1 MAMNRSPKTRRR
13 RFKKLIIWLIVL
25 LLLAALAW
33 YAASMLRQEY
43 TVTYDEYTAATGS
56 ISNALSFSGN
66 LSLIDSASYSASNQ
80 STVRKVYV
88 AVGDNVS
95 DGDKLVR
102 LANGETIAAEFDGR
116 VNTLSVAE
124 GDSVNAGDAL
134 VQVADFTHMSV
145 RFRVDEYD
153 ISEVAVGQTCT
164 VTVTALERSFDSEI
178 AAIDYISAS
187 GGNVAYYT
195 ATVYLDVDDG
205 VYPGM
210 QTSVS
215 IVQEEANDVV
225 VLKMDALSFDE
236 NNSAYVWMYNDAS
249 ELEKVSVEVG
259 VSNGNYVEIKSGL
272 SDGDTVYVES
282 QVESQASGL
291 SGLLSGMFGSQQI
304 SAPGGGSGGMPD
316 FSSGSRRDFSN
327 MDGNMP
333 SFGGNGGGRSGSGT
347 GGGQP

>member
-1 MAMNRSPKTRRR
+1 MNKSPRTRRR
-13 RFKKLIIWLIVL
+13 RFKKLIVWLIVL
-25 LLLAALAW
+25 ALLAVAAW
-33 YAASMLRQEY
+33 YAYSMLRQEY
-43 TVTYDEYTAATGS
+43 TVTYDEYTASIGS

-66 LSLIDSASYSASNQ
+66 LSLIDSATYSASSQ

-88 AVGDNVS
+88 AAGDAVA

-102 LANGETIAAEFDGR
+102 LANGETVEAEFNGR
-116 VNTLSVAE
+116 VNALDVAE
-124 GDSVNAGDAL
+124 GDSVSAGDML

-153 ISEVAVGQTCT
+153 ISEVAVGQQCT

-236 NNSAYVWMYNDAS
+236 NNSAYVWMYNDAG

-282 QVESQASGL
+282 QVEAQASGL

-316 FSSGSRRDFSN
+316 FSSGNRPDFSS

-333 SFGGNGGGRSGSGT
+333 NFGGGNGGGRGGNGT